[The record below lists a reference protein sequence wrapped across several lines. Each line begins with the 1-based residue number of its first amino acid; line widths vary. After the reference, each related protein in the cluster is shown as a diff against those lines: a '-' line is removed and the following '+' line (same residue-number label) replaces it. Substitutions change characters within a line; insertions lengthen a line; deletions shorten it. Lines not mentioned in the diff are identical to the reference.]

1 MEFSVT
7 KSALLN
13 ELSTT
18 QGVVE
23 RKTTIPILSNLLVE
37 AQGSQL
43 TITATDLE
51 LSIRTSCEATIR
63 KEGAGTISAKKLL
76 ELVRLL
82 PEGEIKVKL
91 LENHWVEV
99 VSDKKKYKLVGMAK
113 ENFPALPVMPHT
125 LVKIRAAIVENLI
138 RKTKFAIS
146 MEESRYT
153 LNGGLLILKPDTLAM
168 VATDGHRLA
177 LAETDHKL
185 AGLNGE
191 VKVLIPK
198 KAMDEVEK
206 LSSAAGSDAHIEF
219 AKDESHLF
227 FQVGHRLLISR
238 ILTGQF
244 PNYEA
249 VLPRDNNKSVVIE
262 RAELSDAVRR
272 VAQLADQRSH
282 AVKLAVSKEG
292 IEISAASPEYG
303 EAKETIEKEF
313 KGDPIAIGFNSS
325 YMLDFLG
332 AAADGPISI
341 ELKDEQS
348 AGQMRPLADES
359 YRYRYIIMPMRI

>member
-1 MEFSVT
+1 
-7 KSALLN
+7 
-13 ELSTT
+13 
-18 QGVVE
+18 
-23 RKTTIPILSNLLVE
+23 VE
-37 AQGSQL
+37 AREGRV

-51 LSIRTSCEATIR
+51 LSIRTSCEAKVK
-63 KEGAGTISAKKLL
+63 KEGAGTIPAKKLL

-82 PEGEIKVKL
+82 PEGEIRFKL
-91 LENHWVEV
+91 LENHWVEI

-113 ENFPALPVMPHT
+113 ENFPALPAMPHI
-125 LVKIRAAIVENLI
+125 LVKIPAVVLKGLI
-138 RKTKFAIS
+138 SKTKFAIS
-146 MEESRYT
+146 LEESRYT

-185 AGLNGE
+185 TGLNGE

-206 LSSAAGSDAHIEF
+206 LSGVAGSEAQMDF

-249 VLPRDNNKSVVIE
+249 VLPRDNNKSVVLE

-272 VAQLADQRSH
+272 VSQLADQRSH
-282 AVKLAVSKEG
+282 AVKMAVSKEG
-292 IEISAASPEYG
+292 IEISASSPEYG
-303 EAKETIEKEF
+303 EAKETIEKEY
-313 KGDPIAIGFNSS
+313 KGDAISIGFNST
-325 YMLDFLG
+325 YVLDFL
-332 AAADGPISI
+332 AAAAEGPISI

>member
-1 MEFSVT
+1 MSSPGTAREEHQEMEFSVT

-37 AQGSQL
+37 AKGSQL

-51 LSIRTSCEATIR
+51 LSIRTSCEA
-63 KEGAGTISAKKLL
+63 
-76 ELVRLL
+76 
-82 PEGEIKVKL
+82 
-91 LENHWVEV
+91 
-99 VSDKKKYKLVGMAK
+99 K

-125 LVKIRAAIVENLI
+125 LVRIPAAIIENLI

-185 AGLNGE
+185 TGLNGE

-206 LSSAAGSDAHIEF
+206 LAAGAGSDAQIDF
-219 AKDESHLF
+219 AKDESNLF

-238 ILTGQF
+238 NLTGQF

-249 VLPRDNNKSVVIE
+249 VLPRENNKTVVIE
-262 RAELSDAVRR
+262 RGELTDAV
-272 VAQLADQRSH
+272 
-282 AVKLAVSKEG
+282 
-292 IEISAASPEYG
+292 
-303 EAKETIEKEF
+303 
-313 KGDPIAIGFNSS
+313 
-325 YMLDFLG
+325 
-332 AAADGPISI
+332 
-341 ELKDEQS
+341 
-348 AGQMRPLADES
+348 
-359 YRYRYIIMPMRI
+359 